1 MITSILAFL
10 DRLLSS
16 GCIQSIIDDPNSE
29 IPDRMLT
36 LVKKEMKCQH
46 KTQLLI
52 SSIQVF
58 CQLLQVIIISYKNT
72 PKIILKLKTSFFFFF
87 GFVFFQVKGPVSK
100 KAFAQ
105 LSIYLCHKFKY
116 LRKAAAIR
124 TYEALTLY
132 GEDMDISEEKLMRL
146 LTIINEC
153 DWEDS
158 IEQLRPIR
166 NQLCELMNIPAPK
179 VLKK

>member
-1 MITSILAFL
+1 MKHSSVSLFTFLKEVDDKTLNDLCTRILNIFEENNKNERMITSILAFL

-87 GFVFFQVKGPVSK
+87 GFVFF
-100 KAFAQ
+100 
-105 LSIYLCHKFKY
+105 
-116 LRKAAAIR
+116 
-124 TYEALTLY
+124 
-132 GEDMDISEEKLMRL
+132 
-146 LTIINEC
+146 
-153 DWEDS
+153 
-158 IEQLRPIR
+158 
-166 NQLCELMNIPAPK
+166 
-179 VLKK
+179 